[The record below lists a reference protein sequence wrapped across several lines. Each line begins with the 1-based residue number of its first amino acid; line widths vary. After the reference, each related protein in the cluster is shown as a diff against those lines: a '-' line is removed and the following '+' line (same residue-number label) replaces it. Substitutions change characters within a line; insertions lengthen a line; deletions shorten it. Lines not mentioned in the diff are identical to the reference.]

1 MKRKPL
7 AQWRAIRALVEREAR
22 PTIELV
28 AQAAGRSARMIEIEA
43 EREGW
48 VLDRE
53 ADEDIGEK
61 VRDVARM
68 LLARIEEAGR
78 TALENGGKINK
89 SEIDALAHLIKSLNG
104 LAGLDGGKR
113 TEEIAK
119 QKQIKTDDYRAAILT
134 RINERIVELAQKLA
148 ATMVGERDRPGRG

>member
-7 AQWRAIRALVEREAR
+7 AQWRAMRALVEGAL

-28 AQAAGRSARMIEIEA
+28 AQAASRSARIVAIEA

-48 VLDRE
+48 QTERE
-53 ADEDIGEK
+53 PDEDIGEK

-68 LLARIEEAGR
+68 LLTRIDEAGR

-89 SEIDALAHLIKSLNG
+89 SEIEALSHLIKSLNG
-104 LAGLDGGKR
+104 LTNLDGGKR
-113 TEEIAK
+113 VEEIAK
-119 QKQIKTDDYRAAILT
+119 QKQIKKDDYRATIFT
-134 RINERIVELAQKLA
+134 RINERIVELAQELA
-148 ATMVGERDRPGRG
+148 EKMVRERDRPARG